1 MGNVKSSEHAVELFS
16 RIRATYA
23 NAIFED
29 YKMLQSIMDR
39 HEALIRRRWKKKSHS
54 ERRVC
59 LKTTWPYIPTKHL
72 ADLGAVKPLYALHK
86 FNDTDLG
93 PKEESCMWPDLNL
106 EDLVLPEPLPLMLS
120 ARSSSHDPSHFADA
134 DFDRCAYAVSAEVI
148 CNYAPLSKL
157 FDTECNAT
165 ASVHTKG
172 LAACRIGYPIG
183 EAVLLLQIQ
192 ARIYSFLVEVCK
204 TVLHDK
210 KPDELTGSHIPL
222 VPRPLDVN
230 IAPTPLGS
238 LKAAAIRA
246 PYRVPA
252 EMDMGRM
259 LEMVSAKVDAAEE
272 HLHSM
277 REDPAYF
284 NDALQDYE
292 THNIGWLDRQ
302 MGEHSR
308 AEMRDRG
315 YETISYPAAR
325 ALFWPGTWSRV
336 LLKLQKLATSLSRGE
351 HKTDEDLP
359 PELDANYR
367 DVLHYVQDLEAFI
380 AWEMRWAFVSTPRVR
395 PFFLKWQRLK
405 TGKGA
410 LLPQPDEDMV
420 KVFLAL
426 DSFEKMDNLGTREV
440 MKSHILL
447 DDLERFRAASNNNNT
462 TAEPWIDP
470 YVAGMMSDMSI
481 VAECRRQLALFQPWA
496 RHYRR
501 TKVPKNASGREYR
514 FHNEHLREAAHDDSD
529 IFPGFLTKVADTVLP
544 AAEKLQYPAEW
555 TRDKG
560 EGYLELLDDRG
571 WEPSGYIK
579 SLLDRDIER
588 TADWLPTTPA
598 PLTTQQHASPST
610 SFSPTKVLTPVPT
623 QTPTPTPSPVGGLAN
638 LFAALTTGEEDRPRR
653 FKPVE
658 KKTKTKTRGLAMKEN
673 ETAKEKPKE
682 DNEGK
687 ADELPAFLTARVDS
701 RSADVFDVLFHRT
714 GASHAGQV
722 KWTEFL
728 HAMTHVGFRAEKLYG
743 SVWQFSPSAAAA
755 AEMKLTQSIH
765 FHEPHPSSRI
775 PFNRAQAM
783 GRRLTRRYG

>member
-1 MGNVKSSEHAVELFS
+1 MDNVKSREHAVELFS
-16 RIRATYA
+16 RIRADYA

-39 HEALIRRRWKKKSHS
+39 HEALVRRRWQKKSHS

-59 LKTTWPYIPTKHL
+59 LKTAWPYIPTKHL
-72 ADLGAVKPLYALHK
+72 ADLGAVKPLYALRK

-106 EDLVLPEPLPLMLS
+106 EDRVLPEPLPLMLR

-134 DFDRCAYAVSAEVI
+134 DFDRCAYAVSAGVI

-157 FDTECNAT
+157 FDTEW
-165 ASVHTKG
+165 SVFRTEHAAHAYGNIQQCDSNCTHKG

-192 ARIYSFLVEVCK
+192 ARTYSFLVEVCK

-284 NDALQDYE
+284 NDALQGYE

-308 AEMRDRG
+308 AAMRDRD

-325 ALFWPGTWSRV
+325 ALFWPETWSRV

-351 HKTDEDLP
+351 HKADEDLP

-380 AWEMRWAFVSTPRVR
+380 AWEKRWAFVSTPRVR

-410 LLPQPDEDMV
+410 QLPQPDEDMV

-447 DDLERFRAASNNNNT
+447 DDLERFRAASNSNNT

-496 RHYRR
+496 RHYH
-501 TKVPKNASGREYR
+501 TKIPKNASGREYR
-514 FHNEHLREAAHDDSD
+514 FHNEHLREAAHDDSNV
-529 IFPGFLTKVADTVLP
+529 FPGFLTKEVTDTVLP
-544 AAEKLQYPAEW
+544 AAEKLRYPAEW

-560 EGYLELLDDRG
+560 VTMAMQRAENNLACEPEPEPEPDQGLDSGPDSDPG
-571 WEPSGYIK
+571 PDAGSEP
-579 SLLDRDIER
+579 R
-588 TADWLPTTPA
+588 
-598 PLTTQQHASPST
+598 
-610 SFSPTKVLTPVPT
+610 
-623 QTPTPTPSPVGGLAN
+623 
-638 LFAALTTGEEDRPRR
+638 EEDRPRR

-658 KKTKTKTRGLAMKEN
+658 KKTKTKTRGLAMKES
-673 ETAKEKPKE
+673 ETAKEEPKE
-682 DNEGK
+682 GNNEGK
-687 ADELPAFLTARVDS
+687 AEELPAFLTARVDS

-743 SVWQFSPSAAAA
+743 SVWQFSPSAAAGA
-755 AEMKLTQSIH
+755 DMEVARSIH

-775 PFNRAQAM
+775 PFNRARAM
-783 GRRLTRRYG
+783 GRRLTRRYGWTGGAF